1 MRDIKRIPP
10 LMVKLEEL
18 WKLNPDYRLGQIV
31 YLLAD
36 KLYELGNAGGD
47 IFYPEDDKWE
57 EAIDNLITPDIL
69 GYCPICDEALI
80 DAPVCSEHGD
90 VTGLDPIYY
99 QKGVVVK

>member
-10 LMVKLEEL
+10 IMAKLEEL
-18 WKLNPDYRLGQIV
+18 WKLNPDMRLGQIV

-36 KLYELGNAGGD
+36 QLQEMCFTSGD

-57 EAIDNLITPDIL
+57 EAIDSLIKPDIL

-80 DAPVCSEHGD
+80 DAPVCSIHGD
-90 VTGLDPIYY
+90 VAGCMTKYY
-99 QKGVVVK
+99 KKGVVME